1 MTFKLGDDV
10 EILISSSDFDL
21 FIGQVGTIV
30 DIIVDKNDKPVLAVI
45 KIETPGMD
53 NWNKAVEGKGLP
65 FTYHDDGLRNIS
77 LDHIRLPK

>member
-21 FIGQVGTIV
+21 SIGQVGTIV

-45 KIETPGMD
+45 KIETQGID
-53 NWNKAVEGKGLP
+53 EWNKAFEEGIVP
-65 FTYHDDGLRNIS
+65 YHDDGLRNIC

>member
-1 MTFKLGDDV
+1 MNTYKPGDDV

-45 KIETPGMD
+45 QIDTQGIDE
-53 NWNKAVEGKGLP
+53 WNQAFKDGVP
-65 FTYHDDGLRNIS
+65 FTYHDDGKRDIALH
-77 LDHIRLPK
+77 HIRHCK

>member
-21 FIGQVGTIV
+21 SIGQVGTIV
-30 DIIVDKNDKPVLAVI
+30 DIVVDKNDKPVLAVI
-45 KIETPGMD
+45 KIETQGID
-53 NWNKAVEGKGLP
+53 NWNKAVEEGLP

>member
-45 KIETPGMD
+45 KIETQGID
-53 NWNKAVEGKGLP
+53 EWNRGLD
-65 FTYHDDGLRNIS
+65 FHDDGLRNIS
-77 LDHIRLPK
+77 LDHIRHPK